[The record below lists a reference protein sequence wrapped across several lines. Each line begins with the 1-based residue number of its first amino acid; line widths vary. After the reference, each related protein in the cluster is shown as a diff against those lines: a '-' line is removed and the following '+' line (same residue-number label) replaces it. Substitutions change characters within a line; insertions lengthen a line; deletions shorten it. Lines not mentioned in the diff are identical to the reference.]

1 MANNTQIRGVIS
13 YLIRLTHTSGAFRFK
28 FVNVDVFKKIKNQQS
43 YPEIHYDLE
52 ITSKQSDIP
61 YLWDFFH
68 CKSTHI
74 VQDGCEMVGLDWKD
88 FFYKVK
94 DIYYNGEEISRYGG
108 DIPQSFIKKVSKDI
122 VENTPKQISTHF
134 FCEGERKELKETLFN
149 FLESLNITFFKV
161 SKMMSYAFIV
171 PILLMIF
178 NMVKSNQINVSDAKE
193 VALRIAGSG
202 VVSLSGIVVRD
213 LVSKLI
219 KRFRD

>member
-1 MANNTQIRGVIS
+1 MKTTLLINESQKKMILKESIVDNIRKSIEEGYEYTTKVLSEVKKDYGLNLDFLITWGASIGGFIAPIGEFIQGRYPEIS
-13 YLIRLTHTSGAFRFK
+13 DVELSLILTGIVAVHYLDNKKEIEKILLKIKEEGLS
-28 FVNVDVFKKIKNQQS
+28 DVFK
-43 YPEIHYDLE
+43 
-52 ITSKQSDIP
+52 
-61 YLWDFFH
+61 
-68 CKSTHI
+68 
-74 VQDGCEMVGLDWKD
+74 VGLDK
-88 FFYKVK
+88 
-94 DIYYNGEEISRYGG
+94 S
-108 DIPQSFIKKVSKDI
+108 
-122 VENTPKQISTHF
+122 
-134 FCEGERKELKETLFN
+134 KELKETLFN